1 MVVRIALALASM
13 MSVTVQA
20 AEPVTL
26 YAAGSLRGALTEVAA
41 AFEAGAGQKVVAK
54 YGPSGTLKDEIAGG
68 ARADV
73 FASANMDHPK
83 ALAAARK
90 SGPVALF
97 ARNRLCALVRPGLRV
112 EPATVLDRMLDPD
125 VKLGT
130 STPRADP
137 SGDYAWEMFRK
148 ADALKPGAAAA
159 LEKKALQLA
168 GGPTSPAAPPGR
180 ALYGMLVAEG
190 KADIFLT
197 YCTNAREARR
207 RIQTSRSWHCRMS
220 LQWAPTTGS
229 LSSSAPHPRPTSLPC
244 SSCRWT
250 ASACSPSTA
259 LRACPAAM
267 RSDTMKISARNKL
280 KGKIVEIKKGA
291 TTAHVRIDVGGQ
303 TVTAAITNEATDE
316 LKLAPGQ
323 TVYAVIKASDVM
335 VGID

>member
-1 MVVRIALALASM
+1 M
-13 MSVTVQA
+13 MSVTVHA

-26 YAAGSLRGALTEVAA
+26 YAPGSLRGALTEVAA
-41 AFEAGAGQKVVAK
+41 AFAGAGQKVVAK

-83 ALAAARK
+83 ALAAAGK

-137 SGDYAWEMFRK
+137 SGDYAWEMFHK

-168 GGPTSPAAPPGR
+168 GGPSSPTAPPGR

-190 KADIFLT
+190 KVDIFLT
-197 YCTNAREARR
+197 YCTNARKAKAQNPDQQIIAMPDELAVG
-207 RIQTSRSWHCRMS
+207 
-220 LQWAPTTGS
+220 ADYGS
-229 LSSSAPHPRPTSLPC
+229 LSSSAPHHKPTSLPC

-250 ASACSPSTA
+250 ASACSPSMA
-259 LRACPAAM
+259 LLRLPC
-267 RSDTMKISARNKL
+267 RN
-280 KGKIVEIKKGA
+280 E
-291 TTAHVRIDVGGQ
+291 
-303 TVTAAITNEATDE
+303 E
-316 LKLAPGQ
+316 
-323 TVYAVIKASDVM
+323 
-335 VGID
+335 